1 MAVGHLLALWLQMT
15 LTLGFAFNTSCLE
28 PPMNSR
34 ISMAD
39 IRCVPAARASL
50 MDLPQDALIAI
61 VRHLEVQ
68 DVCSLSMAS
77 KLCRATCREASP
89 GLHLSLYPHQVRGAV
104 HPAPLHLSKYS
115 IYGMHG
121 C

>member
-1 MAVGHLLALWLQMT
+1 MSLGDLLDMWLQLT
-15 LTLGFAFNTSCLE
+15 LTLGFRFNTSCLE
-28 PPMNSR
+28 PPINSC

-39 IRCVPAARASL
+39 IHCVPAARASL

-77 KLCRATCREASP
+77 KLCRAICREASP
-89 GLHLSLYPHQVRGAV
+89 GLHLSLYPHQVEAQSIQ
-104 HPAPLHLSKYS
+104 PLCIS
-115 IYGMHG
+115 
-121 C
+121 

>member
-1 MAVGHLLALWLQMT
+1 
-15 LTLGFAFNTSCLE
+15 
-28 PPMNSR
+28 MNSC

-39 IRCVPAARASL
+39 ILCVPAARASL

-61 VRHLEVQ
+61 VRHLEVH

-77 KLCRATCREASP
+77 KLCRAICREASP
-89 GLHLSLYPHQVRGAV
+89 GLHLSLYPHQVEAQFIQ
-104 HPAPLHLSKYS
+104 PLC
-115 IYGMHG
+115 I